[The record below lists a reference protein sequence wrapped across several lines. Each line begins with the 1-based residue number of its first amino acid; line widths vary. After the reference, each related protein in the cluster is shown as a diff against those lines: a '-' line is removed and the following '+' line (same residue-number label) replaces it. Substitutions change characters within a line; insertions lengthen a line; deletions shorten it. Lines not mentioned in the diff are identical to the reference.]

1 MNFYF
6 DSLNRLNI
14 SGSEYTAMPEKGHMI
29 KEIYKFNH
37 ISLSL
42 GTGFTQFLNTDID
55 KWGNS
60 LKSLILDLKNNC
72 NENNVN
78 EYISKAETV
87 FSEIAYLTVYRALLY
102 NQILVFY
109 KHPNMLKDIC
119 EKIYD
124 FFETREANPLEI
136 PAMQLHDIDIHPKD
150 KKTFVYRGEIDR
162 LKDIQFLFSELT
174 QLCLYSDV
182 ENSLNELY
190 KHQDKT
196 FRESF
201 YKLSPENILQYVP
214 MPDLTRF
221 EVNQI
226 DKNKYDLVEVTSTN
240 DVYDI
245 CYKEFMQLISKDLR
259 VKQCDNCKKYFVP
272 ENRYDTIYCDEC
284 KNAGAA
290 MKKYQDKIKK
300 NPVLAAYN
308 KAYQAKYAKLV
319 KPYKNNAEM
328 KEIKLKDLRTW
339 VYEAKNK
346 IAELEKI
353 DDDKRDNAIQ
363 ELILWLN
370 RK

>member
-14 SGSEYTAMPEKGHMI
+14 SGSEYTAMPDKGHMI

-42 GTGFTQFLNTDID
+42 GTGFTQFLNIDID
-55 KWGNS
+55 KWGNG
-60 LKSLILDLKNNC
+60 LKSLISDIKNNC
-72 NENNVN
+72 DDSNIHK
-78 EYISKAETV
+78 YISKAETV
-87 FSEIAYLTVYRALLY
+87 FSEIAYFTVYRALLY

-109 KHPNMLKDIC
+109 KHPDMLKGVC

-124 FFETREANPLEI
+124 FLETR
-136 PAMQLHDIDIHPKD
+136 
-150 KKTFVYRGEIDR
+150 EIDR
-162 LKDIQFLFSELT
+162 LKGIQNLFNELT
-174 QLCLYSDV
+174 KLCLHTNVKS
-182 ENSLNELY
+182 SLKELHKY
-190 KHQDKT
+190 QDKT
-196 FRESF
+196 FKELS
-201 YKLSPENILQYVP
+201 YKLSSKNILQFV
-214 MPDLTRF
+214 DESASIRF
-221 EVNQI
+221 EVNHI
-226 DKNKYDLVEVTSTN
+226 GKNEYDLVEVTSTN

-245 CYKEFMQLISKDLR
+245 CYKEFMQLISKDSR

-300 NPVLAAYN
+300 NPVLTTYN

-328 KEIKLKDLRTW
+328 KEKKLKDLRAW

-346 IAELEKI
+346 IAEVEKI
-353 DDDKRDNAIQ
+353 DDNNRNNAIQ